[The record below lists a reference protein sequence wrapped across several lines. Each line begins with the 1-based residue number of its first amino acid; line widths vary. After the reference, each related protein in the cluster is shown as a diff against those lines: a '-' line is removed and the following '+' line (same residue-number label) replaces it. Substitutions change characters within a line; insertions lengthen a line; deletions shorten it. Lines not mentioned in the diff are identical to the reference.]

1 MGHSNQVREFVITN
15 EGIKLM
21 SVEFGPEGILTGTA
35 RKSNAFHK
43 RISELNL
50 QNELQRK
57 DREIERKRKVLEA
70 TISNLKN
77 EFESVEEE
85 LNSLKKKEQLHK
97 SLLLNGEDVKSKK
110 KK

>member
-15 EGIKLM
+15 NGIRLIE
-21 SVEFGPEGILTGTA
+21 VQLGPNGILTGAA
-35 RKSNAFHK
+35 RKSNEFK
-43 RISELNL
+43 RKVSELTL

-70 TISNLKN
+70 TIITLKN

-85 LNSLKKKEQLHK
+85 LASLKRSEQLQK
-97 SLLLNGEDVKSKK
+97 SLLNGADVSKIK
-110 KK
+110 KQ